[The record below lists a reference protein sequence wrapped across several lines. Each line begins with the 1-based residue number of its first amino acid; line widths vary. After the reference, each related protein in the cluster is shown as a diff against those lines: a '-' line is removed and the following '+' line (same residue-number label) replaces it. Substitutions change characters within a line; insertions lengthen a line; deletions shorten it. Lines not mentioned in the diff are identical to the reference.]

1 MRNILLVVC
10 MAWVLTACSAP
21 ATDTPSPAVSPSP
34 TQSADA
40 SAPTPDA
47 TPATPNQTEGKTII
61 VGLDDNF
68 PPMGFRD
75 DNGEIVGFDIDL
87 AKEAAARMGVNIEFQ
102 PIDWKA
108 KELELKA
115 KKIDVLWNGLTIT
128 EPRKENML
136 FTQAYLKNRQ
146 VIVVTD
152 ASGIKTK
159 ADLAG
164 KIIGLQNDSS
174 AVDAV
179 DKDETF
185 KASIQE
191 PVKYDN
197 NVLAFQDLGIGRIDA
212 VVVDEIVA
220 KYYMTNNTNNFVLLE
235 EHLGEEEYG
244 IATRLEETELRD
256 QIQTALKSMSDD
268 GTATKIS
275 EKWFGG
281 DIFLPQQ

>member
-10 MAWVLTACSAP
+10 LAWVLTACSAP
-21 ATDTPSPAVSPSP
+21 APSPSPSPSP
-34 TQSADA
+34 TQAADA
-40 SAPTPDA
+40 VTPSPEA
-47 TPATPNQTEGKTII
+47 TPAAPDQGAATTII

-75 DNGEIVGFDIDL
+75 DSGEIVGFDIDL

-108 KELELKA
+108 KELELKS

-128 EPRKENML
+128 EQRKENML
-136 FTQAYLKNRQ
+136 FTQAYLNNSQ
-146 VIVVTD
+146 VIVVAD
-152 ASGIKTK
+152 KSNIKTK
-159 ADLAG
+159 DDLAG

-179 DKDETF
+179 EKDEKVT
-185 KASIQE
+185 ASIKE
-191 PVKYDN
+191 LVKYDN

-235 EHLGEEEYG
+235 DNLGDEEYG
-244 IATRLEETELRD
+244 IATRLEDTDLRD
-256 QIQTALKSMSDD
+256 KIQAALKSMSDD
-268 GTATKIS
+268 GTAGEIS
-275 EKWFGG
+275 KKWFTD
-281 DIFLPQQ
+281 DIFMPQQ